1 LPDLFGRL
9 FAVRVLVESVCA
21 GKEKTSQTLH
31 TTGPMLASRCGT
43 RARATPP
50 GPRSLMLFAQDD
62 VPGSRPTGAIHR
74 SSPVRHP
81 TLLSFPQNV
90 GMQCHPKLVAR
101 STIGQRHGSKRTRY
115 PSMDWLIFTVRYYK
129 KTIWIAYRNS
139 IVMHTAAATSHG
151 GLFWFWC

>member
-1 LPDLFGRL
+1 MQQVRQARRPWIVDRTRVWPSHRVQKDVPVKHRL
-9 FAVRVLVESVCA
+9 APASQQDEQTCLTYWVDCLRVLVESVCA

-74 SSPVRHP
+74 SSPVRRTYSVP
-81 TLLSFPQNV
+81 NIIIS
-90 GMQCHPKLVAR
+90 PKRGDAVPPKV
-101 STIGQRHGSKRTRY
+101 S
-115 PSMDWLIFTVRYYK
+115 
-129 KTIWIAYRNS
+129 
-139 IVMHTAAATSHG
+139 
-151 GLFWFWC
+151 C